1 MSSDR
6 GYHEARKL
14 LQKQYGDELK
24 IANAYMDKALRW
36 PQIKSEDCKALNAYA
51 LFLIGCRNTMDDI
64 EFMEEMDDP
73 TNMRVVISKLP
84 YKMREKWRITAFE
97 INEAGRGRAR
107 FSHLVN
113 FIDRQAKVALDP
125 LFGDVIESPQ
135 TFKGKEKATK
145 ERSVKKTGHRESM
158 FATGVQDTT
167 MEATAKKSSPSKGVL
182 TAFQKPCLFC
192 QKSHALSVC
201 TKIKELTN
209 TERIDFL
216 KSKGLCFGCLTFGH
230 LSKNC
235 KKRLKCQIC
244 SRLHPDIL
252 HVKKEDDS
260 ASETVENNTEN
271 DIVSSSYVSRV
282 LRKHWGWRRRMC
294 ACCCTS

>member
-1 MSSDR
+1 MLVKQQTRSYLPPEDIAVFKGDPLTYKSFVRAFEHAVDSKTDSYQDKLYYLEQYTSGEPQELVRSCEHMSSDR

-36 PQIKSEDCKALNAYA
+36 PHIKSEDGKALNAYA

-64 EFMEEMDDP
+64 EFMEEMDNP

-167 MEATAKKSSPSKGVL
+167 MEATAKKSSPSKCVV
-182 TAFQKPCLFC
+182 TAFQKPC
-192 QKSHALSVC
+192 
-201 TKIKELTN
+201 
-209 TERIDFL
+209 
-216 KSKGLCFGCLTFGH
+216 
-230 LSKNC
+230 
-235 KKRLKCQIC
+235 
-244 SRLHPDIL
+244 
-252 HVKKEDDS
+252 
-260 ASETVENNTEN
+260 
-271 DIVSSSYVSRV
+271 
-282 LRKHWGWRRRMC
+282 
-294 ACCCTS
+294 

>member
-97 INEAGRGRAR
+97 IHEAGRGHAR

-167 MEATAKKSSPSKGVL
+167 MEATAKKSSPSKCVV
-182 TAFQKPCLFC
+182 TAFQKPC
-192 QKSHALSVC
+192 
-201 TKIKELTN
+201 
-209 TERIDFL
+209 
-216 KSKGLCFGCLTFGH
+216 
-230 LSKNC
+230 
-235 KKRLKCQIC
+235 
-244 SRLHPDIL
+244 
-252 HVKKEDDS
+252 
-260 ASETVENNTEN
+260 
-271 DIVSSSYVSRV
+271 
-282 LRKHWGWRRRMC
+282 
-294 ACCCTS
+294 